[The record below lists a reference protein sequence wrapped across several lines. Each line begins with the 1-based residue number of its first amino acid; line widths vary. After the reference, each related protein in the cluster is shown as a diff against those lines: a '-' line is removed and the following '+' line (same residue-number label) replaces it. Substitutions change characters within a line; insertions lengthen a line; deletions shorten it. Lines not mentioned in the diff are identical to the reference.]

1 MEVCSYKFS
10 GGGFSGATGH
20 FTQVVWK
27 GSTQLG
33 IGFAR
38 GSYSFSGKVFDNCL
52 FVVGRYLEAGNM
64 MGAFRENVLKGR
76 FNRARTCRKNS
87 GNYGKRNKL
96 FDYKNEKQN
105 GQKKTLELVL

>member
-1 MEVCSYKFS
+1 MYNFN

-27 GSTQLG
+27 GSSKLG

-38 GSYSFSGKVFDNCL
+38 GSYSFNGKVFDNCL
-52 FVVGRYLEAGNM
+52 FVVGRYLEPGNM
-64 MGAFRENVLKGR
+64 QGAFQTNVSRGSFVKQT
-76 FNRARTCRKNS
+76 TCKPS

-96 FDYKNEKQN
+96 FDKSNEK
-105 GQKKTLELVL
+105 KKNHKKNLELVL

>member
-1 MEVCSYKFS
+1 MYNFN

-38 GSYSFSGKVFDNCL
+38 GSYSFNGKVFDNCL
-52 FVVGRYLEAGNM
+52 FVVGRYLEPGNM
-64 MGAFRENVLKGR
+64 MGAFRENVLKGS
-76 FNRARTCRKNS
+76 FNKRLTCRNS
-87 GNYGKRNKL
+87 GSYGKRNKL
-96 FDYKNEKQN
+96 FNHTNENKN
-105 GQKKTLELVL
+105 GHKKTVELVL